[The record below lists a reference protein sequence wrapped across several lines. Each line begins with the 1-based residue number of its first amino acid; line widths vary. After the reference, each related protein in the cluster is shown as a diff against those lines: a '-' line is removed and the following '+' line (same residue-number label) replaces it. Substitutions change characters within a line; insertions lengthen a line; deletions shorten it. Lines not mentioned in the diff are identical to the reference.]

1 MTSREAMMFLSTED
15 LNFIEVEA
23 ENAVGSLRLSS
34 NVDPQSL
41 HVEVKRYESDLS
53 TFEPNKKR
61 Y

>member
-1 MTSREAMMFLSTED
+1 MFLSTED